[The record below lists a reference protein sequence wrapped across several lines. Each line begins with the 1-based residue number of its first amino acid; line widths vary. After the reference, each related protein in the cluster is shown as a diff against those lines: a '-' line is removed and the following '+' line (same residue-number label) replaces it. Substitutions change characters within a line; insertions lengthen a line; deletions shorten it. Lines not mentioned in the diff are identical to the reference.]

1 MRKIIKMNFSDIQL
15 NESIQKSLVDLDFIN
30 PTPIQIKA
38 IPFLLE
44 STQDLISLAQ
54 TGTGK
59 TAAFGLPIIN
69 KINTKKKN
77 TQSII
82 LCPTRELCLQITK
95 DLKSYSKYIK
105 ELRITP
111 IYGGSDIRKQMREL
125 KIGSQIVVGTPGR
138 VLDLLNKK
146 KLELKNIEIVVLDE
160 ADEMLNMGFKED
172 IDLILEGTNKNK
184 QILLFSATMP
194 KEVLKISKNYM
205 NKPKKIEVDS
215 KNEGAK
221 DIEHNYY
228 LVMNLKD
235 KYQVLRRIC
244 DMNPNIYGIVFCRT
258 RRECKDISSKLMQ
271 DGYNADS
278 LNGDLS
284 QPQRDHVMNRFRKKQ
299 IHLLVATDVAARGI
313 DVNDLSHIINYNLPD
328 ENQIYIHRSG
338 RTGRAGKKG
347 ISIIIG
353 SVREKRKILS
363 IQKTINK
370 EITKKEIPKGKDI
383 CEVQLMNL
391 IDRIINSDVT
401 SDIEQFIPSIMEK
414 VSHLNREDLLKQLVS
429 LEFSRFL
436 SFYNNVSDINSDEK
450 IRNSNKGKA
459 EKGFSRFFINLGKKH
474 DLQPQNLLGLINEH
488 TNNKDIAIGKIDIM
502 TGFSFFETPIKYE
515 KEILTAL
522 EKFTWNNY
530 RCGVELSKAISGTS
544 ERKESKFKSSR
555 NGFKGNRGKA
565 KGSFKKSFKSQK
577 SYKRKN
583 K

>member
-1 MRKIIKMNFSDIQL
+1 MNFSDISL
-15 NESIQKSLVDLDFIN
+15 NESIQKSLIDLNFIK

-38 IPFLLE
+38 IPYLLK
-44 STQDLISLAQ
+44 SNQDLISLAQ

-59 TAAFGLPIIN
+59 TAAFGLPIIHN
-69 KINTKKKN
+69 INTKKKN

-95 DLKSYSKYIK
+95 DLKLYSKYIK

-125 KIGSQIVVGTPGR
+125 KMGSQIVVGTPGR
-138 VLDLLNKK
+138 VLDLINKK
-146 KLELKNIEIVVLDE
+146 KLELKNIDVVVLDE

-172 IDLILEGTNKNK
+172 IDLILEGTNENK

-205 NKPKKIEVDS
+205 KKPKKIQVDS
-215 KNEGAK
+215 KNEGVK

-235 KYQVLRRIC
+235 RYQVLRRIC
-244 DMNPNIYGIVFCRT
+244 DINPNIYGIIFCRT
-258 RRECKDISSKLMQ
+258 RRECKDISSKLVQ

-284 QPQRDHVMNRFRKKQ
+284 QPQRDHVMNRFRKKHIQ
-299 IHLLVATDVAARGI
+299 LLVATDVAARGL
-313 DVNDLSHIINYNLPD
+313 DVDDLSHIINYNLPD
-328 ENQIYIHRSG
+328 DNQIYVHRSG

-353 SVREKRKILS
+353 SVRDKRKILS

-391 IDRIINSDVT
+391 IERIIHSEVNN
-401 SDIEQFIPSIMEK
+401 DIEKFIPSIMEK

-436 SFYNNVSDINSDEK
+436 SFYNNVADIKSDEK
-450 IRNSNKGKA
+450 KRNSNKGKA
-459 EKGFSRFFINLGKKH
+459 DKGFSRFFINLGKKH
-474 DLQPQNLLGLINEH
+474 SLKPQNLIGIINEF
-488 TNNKDIAIGKIDIM
+488 TDNKDISIGKIDIM
-502 TGFSFFETPIKYE
+502 TGFSFFEIPTKYE
-515 KEILTAL
+515 IEILTTL
-522 EKFTWNNY
+522 KKFTWNNY
-530 RCGVELSKAISGTS
+530 KCSVELSKAINNDFK
-544 ERKESKFKSSR
+544 RKDKKFKKSR
-555 NGFKGNRGKA
+555 KGFKGNRN
-565 KGSFKKSFKSQK
+565 KS
-577 SYKRKN
+577 KRN
-583 K
+583 RNRYS

>member
-1 MRKIIKMNFSDIQL
+1 MNFSDINL
-15 NESIQKSLVDLDFIN
+15 NESIQKSLIDLNFIN
-30 PTPIQIKA
+30 PTPIQIQT

-44 STQDLISLAQ
+44 SSQDLISLAQ

-69 KINTKKKN
+69 NINTKKKN

-95 DLKSYSKYIK
+95 DLKLYSKYIK

-125 KIGSQIVVGTPGR
+125 KMGSQIVVGTPGR

-146 KLELKNIEIVVLDE
+146 KLELKNIDIVVLDE

-172 IDLILEGTNKNK
+172 IDLILEGTNENK

-205 NKPKKIEVDS
+205 KKPKKIQVDS
-215 KNEGAK
+215 KNEGVK

-235 KYQVLRRIC
+235 RYQVLRRIC
-244 DMNPNIYGIVFCRT
+244 DINPHIYGIIFCRT
-258 RRECKDISSKLMQ
+258 RRECKDISSKLVQ

-284 QPQRDHVMNRFRKKQ
+284 QPQRDHVMNRFRKKHIQ
-299 IHLLVATDVAARGI
+299 LLVATDVAARGL
-313 DVNDLSHIINYNLPD
+313 DVNDLSHIINYNIPD

-353 SVREKRKILS
+353 SVRDKRKILS
-363 IQKTINK
+363 IQKMINK
-370 EITKKEIPKGKDI
+370 EIIKKEIPKGKDI

-391 IDRIINSDVT
+391 IDRIIHSEVNH
-401 SDIEQFIPSIMEK
+401 DIEKFIPSIMEK

-436 SFYNNVSDINSDEK
+436 SFYNNVADINSDEK
-450 IRNSNKGKA
+450 KRNSNKGKA

-474 DLQPQNLLGLINEH
+474 NLQPQNLIGIINEF
-488 TNNKDIAIGKIDIM
+488 TNNKDISIGKIDIM
-502 TGFSFFETPIKYE
+502 TGFSFFEIPTKHE
-515 KEILTAL
+515 KEIRTTL

-530 RCGVELSKAISGTS
+530 KCGVELSKAINDDSK
-544 ERKESKFKSSR
+544 RKEKKYKKSR
-555 NGFKGNRGKA
+555 KGFRGNRSKS
-565 KGSFKKSFKSQK
+565 KGSFKKNI
-577 SYKRKN
+577 KRKSSRYLVTL
-583 K
+583 

>member
-1 MRKIIKMNFSDIQL
+1 MNFSDINL
-15 NESIQKSLVDLDFIN
+15 NESIQKSLIDLNFIN
-30 PTPIQIKA
+30 PTPIQIQT

-44 STQDLISLAQ
+44 SSQDLISLAQ

-69 KINTKKKN
+69 NINTKKKN

-95 DLKSYSKYIK
+95 DLKLYSKYIK

-125 KIGSQIVVGTPGR
+125 KMGSQIVVGTPGR

-146 KLELKNIEIVVLDE
+146 KLELKNIDIVVLDE

-172 IDLILEGTNKNK
+172 IDLILEGTNENK

-205 NKPKKIEVDS
+205 KKPKKIQVDS
-215 KNEGAK
+215 KNEGVK

-235 KYQVLRRIC
+235 RYQVLRRIC
-244 DMNPNIYGIVFCRT
+244 DINPHIYGIIFCRT
-258 RRECKDISSKLMQ
+258 RRECKDISSKLVQ

-284 QPQRDHVMNRFRKKQ
+284 QPQRDHVMNRFRKKHIQ
-299 IHLLVATDVAARGI
+299 LLVATDVAARGL
-313 DVNDLSHIINYNLPD
+313 DVNDLSHIINYNIPD

-353 SVREKRKILS
+353 SVRDKRKILS

-370 EITKKEIPKGKDI
+370 EIIKKEIPKGKDI

-391 IDRIINSDVT
+391 IDRIIHSEVNH
-401 SDIEQFIPSIMEK
+401 DIEKFIPSIMEK

-436 SFYNNVSDINSDEK
+436 SFYNNVADINSDEK
-450 IRNSNKGKA
+450 KRNSNKGKA

-474 DLQPQNLLGLINEH
+474 NLQPQNLIGIINEF
-488 TNNKDIAIGKIDIM
+488 TNNKDISIGKIDIM
-502 TGFSFFETPIKYE
+502 TGFSFFEIPTKHE
-515 KEILTAL
+515 KEIRTTL

-530 RCGVELSKAISGTS
+530 KCGVELSKAINDDSK
-544 ERKESKFKSSR
+544 RKEKKYKKSRKGFRGNRSKF
-555 NGFKGNRGKA
+555 
-565 KGSFKKSFKSQK
+565 KGSFKKNI
-577 SYKRKN
+577 KRKSSRYLVTL
-583 K
+583 

>member
-1 MRKIIKMNFSDIQL
+1 MNFSDINL
-15 NESIQKSLVDLDFIN
+15 NESIQKSLVDLNFIN
-30 PTPIQIKA
+30 PTPVQIKT

-44 STQDLISLAQ
+44 SSQDLISLAQ

-69 KINTKKKN
+69 NINIKKKN

-95 DLKSYSKYIK
+95 DLKLYSKYIK

-125 KIGSQIVVGTPGR
+125 KMGSQIVVGTPGR

-146 KLELKNIEIVVLDE
+146 KLELKNIDIVVLDE

-172 IDLILEGTNKNK
+172 IDLILEGTNENK

-205 NKPKKIEVDS
+205 KKPKKIQVDS
-215 KNEGAK
+215 KNEGVK

-235 KYQVLRRIC
+235 RYQVLRRIC
-244 DMNPNIYGIVFCRT
+244 DINPHIYGIIFCRT
-258 RRECKDISSKLMQ
+258 RRECKDISSKLIQ

-284 QPQRDHVMNRFRKKQ
+284 QPQRDHVMNKFRTKHIQ
-299 IHLLVATDVAARGI
+299 LLVATDVAARGL
-313 DVNDLSHIINYNLPD
+313 DVNDLSHIINYSIPD

-353 SVREKRKILS
+353 SVRDKRKILS

-370 EITKKEIPKGKDI
+370 EIIKKEIPTGKDI
-383 CEVQLMNL
+383 CEAQLMNL
-391 IDRIINSDVT
+391 IDRIIHSKVNH
-401 SDIEQFIPSIMEK
+401 DIEKFIPSIMEK

-429 LEFSRFL
+429 LEFSRFH
-436 SFYNNVSDINSDEK
+436 SFYNNVADINSDEK
-450 IRNSNKGKA
+450 KRNSNKGKA

-474 DLQPQNLLGLINEH
+474 NLQPQNLIGIINEF
-488 TNNKDIAIGKIDIM
+488 TNNKNISIGKIDIM
-502 TGFSFFETPIKYE
+502 TGFSFFEIPTKHE
-515 KEILTAL
+515 KEIRTTL

-530 RCGVELSKAISGTS
+530 KCGVELSKAINDDSK
-544 ERKESKFKSSR
+544 RKEKKYKKSRKGFRGNRSKF
-555 NGFKGNRGKA
+555 
-565 KGSFKKSFKSQK
+565 KGSFKKNI
-577 SYKRKN
+577 KRKSSRYLVTL
-583 K
+583 

>member
-1 MRKIIKMNFSDIQL
+1 MNFSDINL
-15 NESIQKSLVDLDFIN
+15 NESIQKSLIDLNFIN
-30 PTPIQIKA
+30 PTPIQIQT

-44 STQDLISLAQ
+44 SSQDLISLAQ

-69 KINTKKKN
+69 NINTKKKN

-95 DLKSYSKYIK
+95 DLKLYSKYIK

-125 KIGSQIVVGTPGR
+125 KMGSQIVVGTPGR

-146 KLELKNIEIVVLDE
+146 KLELKNIDIVVLDE

-172 IDLILEGTNKNK
+172 IDLILEGTNENK

-205 NKPKKIEVDS
+205 KKPKKIQVDS
-215 KNEGAK
+215 KNEGVK

-228 LVMNLKD
+228 LVVNLKD
-235 KYQVLRRIC
+235 RYQVLRRIC
-244 DMNPNIYGIVFCRT
+244 DINPHIYGIVFCRT
-258 RRECKDISSKLMQ
+258 RRECKDISSKLVQ

-299 IHLLVATDVAARGI
+299 IQLLVATDVAARGL
-313 DVNDLSHIINYNLPD
+313 DVNDLSHIINYNIPD

-353 SVREKRKILS
+353 SVRDKRKILS

-370 EITKKEIPKGKDI
+370 EIIKKEIPKGKDI

-391 IDRIINSDVT
+391 IERIIHSEVNH
-401 SDIEQFIPSIMEK
+401 DIEKFIPSIMEK

-436 SFYNNVSDINSDEK
+436 SFYNNVADINSDEK
-450 IRNSNKGKA
+450 KRNSNKGKA
-459 EKGFSRFFINLGKKH
+459 DKGFSRFFINLGKKH
-474 DLQPQNLLGLINEH
+474 NLQPQNLIGIINEF
-488 TNNKDIAIGKIDIM
+488 TNNKDISIGKIDIM
-502 TGFSFFETPIKYE
+502 TGFSFFEIPTKHE
-515 KEILTAL
+515 KEILTTL

-530 RCGVELSKAISGTS
+530 KCGVELSKAINNDSK
-544 ERKESKFKSSR
+544 RKEKKYKKSR
-555 NGFKGNRGKA
+555 KGFRGNRSKS
-565 KGSFKKSFKSQK
+565 KGSFKKNFKSKK
-577 SYKRKN
+577 SYKKREHTFSIK
-583 K
+583 

>member
-1 MRKIIKMNFSDIQL
+1 MNFSDINL
-15 NESIQKSLVDLDFIN
+15 NESIQKSLIDLDFIN
-30 PTPIQIKA
+30 PTPIQIQT

-44 STQDLISLAQ
+44 SSQDLISLAQ

-69 KINTKKKN
+69 NINTKKKN

-95 DLKSYSKYIK
+95 DLKLYSKYIK

-125 KIGSQIVVGTPGR
+125 KMGSQIVVGTPGR

-146 KLELKNIEIVVLDE
+146 KLELKNIDIVVLDE

-172 IDLILEGTNKNK
+172 IDLILEGTNENK

-205 NKPKKIEVDS
+205 KKPKKIQVDS
-215 KNEGAK
+215 KNEGVK

-235 KYQVLRRIC
+235 RYQVLRRIC
-244 DMNPNIYGIVFCRT
+244 DINPHIYGIVFCRT
-258 RRECKDISSKLMQ
+258 RRECKDISSKLVQ

-284 QPQRDHVMNRFRKKQ
+284 QPQRDHVMNRFRKKHIQ
-299 IHLLVATDVAARGI
+299 LLVATDVAARGL
-313 DVNDLSHIINYNLPD
+313 DVNDLSHIINYNIPD

-353 SVREKRKILS
+353 SVRDKRKILS
-363 IQKTINK
+363 IQKMINK
-370 EITKKEIPKGKDI
+370 EIIKKEIPKGKDI

-391 IDRIINSDVT
+391 IERIIHSEVNN
-401 SDIEQFIPSIMEK
+401 DIEKFIPSIMEK

-436 SFYNNVSDINSDEK
+436 SFYNNVADINSDEK
-450 IRNSNKGKA
+450 KRNSNKGKA
-459 EKGFSRFFINLGKKH
+459 DKGFSRFFINLGKKH
-474 DLQPQNLLGLINEH
+474 NLQPQNLIGIINEF
-488 TNNKDIAIGKIDIM
+488 TNNKDISIGKIDIM
-502 TGFSFFETPIKYE
+502 TGFSFFEIPTKHE
-515 KEILTAL
+515 KKILTAL

-530 RCGVELSKAISGTS
+530 KCSVELSKAINQDS
-544 ERKESKFKSSR
+544 ERKEKKYKKSR
-555 NGFKGNRGKA
+555 KGFRGNRSKS
-565 KGSFKKSFKSQK
+565 KSSFKKKHT
-577 SYKRKN
+577 KRKSFQYSAVL
-583 K
+583 

>member
-1 MRKIIKMNFSDIQL
+1 MNFPDINL
-15 NESIQKSLVDLDFIN
+15 NESIQKSLVDLNFIN

-44 STQDLISLAQ
+44 SNQDLISLAQ

-69 KINTKKKN
+69 NINTKKKN

-95 DLKSYSKYIK
+95 DLKLYSKYIK

-125 KIGSQIVVGTPGR
+125 KMGSQIVVGTPGR

-172 IDLILEGTNKNK
+172 IDLILEGTNENK

-205 NKPKKIEVDS
+205 KKPKKIQVDS
-215 KNEGAK
+215 KNEGVK

-235 KYQVLRRIC
+235 RYQVLRRIC
-244 DMNPNIYGIVFCRT
+244 DINPHIYGIIFCRT
-258 RRECKDISSKLMQ
+258 RRECKDISSKLVQ

-284 QPQRDHVMNRFRKKQ
+284 QPQRDHVMNRFRKKHIQ
-299 IHLLVATDVAARGI
+299 LLVATDVAARGL

-353 SVREKRKILS
+353 SVRDKRKILS

-370 EITKKEIPKGKDI
+370 EIIKKEIPKGKDI

-391 IDRIINSDVT
+391 IERIIHSEVNH
-401 SDIEQFIPSIMEK
+401 DIEKFIPSIMEK

-436 SFYNNVSDINSDEK
+436 SFYNNVADINSDEK
-450 IRNSNKGKA
+450 KRNSNKGKA

-474 DLQPQNLLGLINEH
+474 NLQPQNLIGIINEF
-488 TNNKDIAIGKIDIM
+488 TNNKDISIGKIDIM
-502 TGFSFFETPIKYE
+502 TGFSFFEIPTKHE
-515 KEILTAL
+515 KEILTTL

-530 RCGVELSKAISGTS
+530 KCGVELSKAINNDSK
-544 ERKESKFKSSR
+544 RKEKKYKKSR
-555 NGFKGNRGKA
+555 KEFRGNRSKS
-565 KGSFKKSFKSQK
+565 KGSFKKNFKSKK
-577 SYKRKN
+577 SYKRRERTFSMK
-583 K
+583 

>member
-1 MRKIIKMNFSDIQL
+1 MNFSDIQL
-15 NESIQKSLVDLDFIN
+15 NESIQKSLVDLNFIN

-44 STQDLISLAQ
+44 SNQDLISLAQ

-69 KINTKKKN
+69 NINTKKKN
-77 TQSII
+77 TQAII

-95 DLKSYSKYIK
+95 DLKLYSKYIK

-125 KIGSQIVVGTPGR
+125 KMGSQIVVGTPGR

-172 IDLILEGTNKNK
+172 IDLILEGTNENK

-205 NKPKKIEVDS
+205 KKPKKIEVDS
-215 KNEGAK
+215 KNEGVK

-235 KYQVLRRIC
+235 RYQVLRRIC
-244 DMNPNIYGIVFCRT
+244 DINPHIYGIIFCRT
-258 RRECKDISSKLMQ
+258 RRECKDISSKLVQ

-284 QPQRDHVMNRFRKKQ
+284 QPQRDHVMNRFRKKHIQ
-299 IHLLVATDVAARGI
+299 LLVATDVAARGL

-353 SVREKRKILS
+353 SVRDKRKILS

-370 EITKKEIPKGKDI
+370 EIIKKEIPKGKDI

-391 IDRIINSDVT
+391 IERIIHSEVNH
-401 SDIEQFIPSIMEK
+401 DIEKFIPSIMEK

-436 SFYNNVSDINSDEK
+436 SFYNNVADINSDEK
-450 IRNSNKGKA
+450 KRNSNKGKA

-474 DLQPQNLLGLINEH
+474 NLQAQNLIGIINEF
-488 TNNKDIAIGKIDIM
+488 TNNKDISIGKIDIM
-502 TGFSFFETPIKYE
+502 TGFSFFEIPTKHE
-515 KEILTAL
+515 KEILTTL

-530 RCGVELSKAISGTS
+530 KCGVELSKAINDDSN
-544 ERKESKFKSSR
+544 RKEKKYKKSR
-555 NGFKGNRGKA
+555 KEFRGNRSKS
-565 KGSFKKSFKSQK
+565 KGSFKKNFKSKK
-577 SYKRKN
+577 SYKRRERTFSMK
-583 K
+583 